1 MKTSTIL
8 IGGAILAAAYLYT
21 NKKDD
26 TAPVAIPVGPNTSGN
41 TGVVGPD
48 ITSAIIPLSTP
59 VKTPGLSVVSTSTSS
74 APVESVFQPAAVGK
88 IIVVDR
94 KNAHLVQRVS
104 GYRMPMYRTTTPAL
118 KGGALM

>member
-21 NKKDD
+21 KKKDD

-59 VKTPGLSVVSTSTSS
+59 VKTPGLSVVSASTSS

-118 KGGALM
+118 KGGALI

>member
-1 MKTSTIL
+1 MKTSNIL

-21 NKKDD
+21 KKKDD

-59 VKTPGLSVVSTSTSS
+59 VKTPGLSVVSASTSS

-118 KGGALM
+118 KGGALI